1 MPRTRGLSGAIPW
14 LGSGLAAAAV
24 FGTSSLIW
32 SPSAGADV
40 DSFYNAGA
48 RSVVVDSYFS
58 NSTIPG
64 GIRPEGGGPE
74 TDVAQSSLDK
84 GDANAS
90 FPFFGDY
97 IPTAPGVVSGL
108 FGFPVPPYP
117 LTASSTFGGDP
128 AHVNYP
134 GIELSAVS
142 RTTSTVADAIAGSA
156 GSGATSHSEVDE
168 SPDGTITAQA
178 LASSPLTALGPLVS
192 LKGVDSNVA
201 VAADANGTLTRTSNF
216 SIDEIRVPGLVL
228 RIPEQSP
235 GAIPVP
241 FPIPVPGVPAPAPI
255 PFPSFPVPNGGATL
269 VEPKIGFINGYFVV
283 QQPFAGA
290 DGQSGQKYAV
300 PADAVVQAFK
310 AQGVTM
316 AYTAPQ
322 NTKDGIVGGVFTVN
336 YTFPAPPDN
345 PFYKGPTPAT
355 FIVGATSASVQ
366 RAPETAGGPA
376 GGFGVGTATTNGST
390 TPSGALPAPGTAL
403 PGPALPGTDLAGI
416 GAVPATTGGVPTVNL
431 QPQAADGKSGMNAA
445 LVAAGLPAFVS
456 SDFAGIYLAL
466 VGLAVLGLLAA
477 AVLGAKGVSARWN
490 S

>member
-1 MPRTRGLSGAIPW
+1 M
-14 LGSGLAAAAV
+14 
-24 FGTSSLIW
+24 W
-32 SPSAGADV
+32 SPTAGADV
-40 DSFYNAGA
+40 DSFYNASA

-117 LTASSTFGGDP
+117 LTASSTFGSDP

-168 SPDGTITAQA
+168 SSDGNITAQA
-178 LASSPLTALGPLVS
+178 VASSPLTALGPLVT
-192 LKGVDSNVA
+192 LKGIDSKVT
-201 VAADANGTLTRTSNF
+201 VTADVNGTLTRTSNF
-216 SIDEIRVPGLVL
+216 SIDEISVPGLVL

-241 FPIPVPGVPAPAPI
+241 FPIPVPNVPAPAPI
-255 PFPSFPVPNGGATL
+255 PVPSFPVPNGGATL

-283 QQPFAGA
+283 QQPFAQ
-290 DGQSGQKYAV
+290 DNQKYAV
-300 PADAVVQAFK
+300 PADSVVQAFK
-310 AQGVTM
+310 AQGVTL

-345 PFYKGPTPAT
+345 PFYKGETPAT
-355 FIVGATSASVQ
+355 FIVGATSAAVQ
-366 RAPETAGGPA
+366 RAPETAGGPE
-376 GGFGVGTATTNGST
+376 GGLGVGPAATNGST
-390 TPSGALPAPGTAL
+390 GNALPVPATGL
-403 PGPALPGTDLAGI
+403 PGADLAGI
-416 GAVPATTGGVPTVNL
+416 GALPNTAPAGGVPTVDL
-431 QPQAADGKSGMNAA
+431 APQAADGKSGVGAA

-466 VGLAVLGLLAA
+466 IGLTVIGLLAA

>member
-24 FGTSSLIW
+24 FGTASLVW

-40 DSFYNAGA
+40 DSFYNASA

-128 AHVNYP
+128 AKVNYP

-142 RTTSTVADAIAGSA
+142 RTTSTVADAVAGSA

-178 LASSPLTALGPLVS
+178 VASSPLTVLGPLVS
-192 LKGVDSNVA
+192 LKGIDSTVA

-216 SIDEIRVPGLVL
+216 SIDEIAVPGLVL

-235 GAIPVP
+235 GSIPIP

-255 PFPSFPVPNGGATL
+255 PLQSFPVPNGGATL

-283 QQPFAGA
+283 QQPFGSA
-290 DGQSGQKYAV
+290 DGKDTQKYVV

-355 FIVGATSASVQ
+355 FIVGATSAAVQ
-366 RAPETAGGPA
+366 RAPETAGGPE
-376 GGFGVGTATTNGST
+376 GGLGVGPATTSGAT
-390 TPSGALPAPGTAL
+390 GGALPVPGTAL
-403 PGPALPGTDLAGI
+403 PGADLAGI
-416 GAVPATTGGVPTVNL
+416 GALPATAGGVPTVNL
-431 QPQAADGKSGMNAA
+431 QPQAADGKSGVNAA

-466 VGLAVLGLLAA
+466 VGLAVVGLLAA